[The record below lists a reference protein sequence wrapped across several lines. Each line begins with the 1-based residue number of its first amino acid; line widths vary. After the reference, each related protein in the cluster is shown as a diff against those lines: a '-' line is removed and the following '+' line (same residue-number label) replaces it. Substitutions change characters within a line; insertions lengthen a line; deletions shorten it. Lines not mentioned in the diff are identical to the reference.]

1 MTVGDHN
8 PDQPLGERPR
18 DPDTRSQDEPPRD
31 ADTQSHELHIVPGVI
46 RLAATAWWHTTEWS
60 VGLSLRAGRRLLE
73 VAVSPGRAPE
83 LIEDIRAAAQSA
95 ARELIGVAD
104 IEERLRNMPSAEETA
119 RKVGDAVPV
128 AGAALRRVESSDV
141 VRRVADAVAAPT
153 PPHGGNGRDRAG
165 DVSHNGHI
173 STLATRGEELLYR
186 SRDVHYEED
195 AHPAYIRLL
204 DSLAPDEARIL
215 RMMLLNGPQPAVD
228 VRTGGPVGLV
238 SSRLVAPGL
247 NMIGPRAG
255 LRYVERVPSYL
266 TNLNRLGLIWFSRET
281 LRDPMRYQVLE
292 AQPEVLEAIH
302 SVRHAKIV
310 RRSIHL
316 TPFGEGFCRASL
328 VPGEELRAELPEH
341 ASPVK
346 SRAPQP
352 PKSSD

>member
-1 MTVGDHN
+1 MSVEEPGDRA
-8 PDQPLGERPR
+8 PSDQSAL
-18 DPDTRSQDEPPRD
+18 
-31 ADTQSHELHIVPGVI
+31 PGLV
-46 RLAATAWWHTTEWS
+46 RLAATAGWHTAEWG
-60 VGLSLRAGRRLLE
+60 VGLSLRASRRLLE
-73 VAVSPGRAPE
+73 AAVSPERAGDLVRDVRE
-83 LIEDIRAAAQSA
+83 ATRAT
-95 ARELIGVAD
+95 AREVIGMTD
-104 IEERLRNMPSAEETA
+104 IEERLRSAPDAGDAA
-119 RKVGDAVPV
+119 RKVAESVPG
-128 AGAALRRVESSDV
+128 AGAALRVVEGSEV
-141 VRRVADAVAAPT
+141 VRRVADVVSPSATPKAPKT
-153 PPHGGNGRDRAG
+153 PQTPHVKALPARVN
-165 DVSHNGHI
+165 HNGVE
-173 STLATRGEELLYR
+173 STLAARGEALLHR

-195 AHPAYIRLL
+195 AHPAYERLL

-228 VRTGGPVGLV
+228 VRTGGPLGLI
-238 SSRLVAPGL
+238 SSRLLAPGL

-302 SVRHAKIV
+302 SVRQAKII

-328 VPGEELRAELPEH
+328 VPQEQLLAAALPEH
-341 ASPVK
+341 ASPEK
-346 SRAPQP
+346 PREPQP